1 MFITYNDLD
10 DMRDARKRS
19 QINAYVNR
27 GRRVNKVKSS
37 TQRPSRPPLQWQA
50 RHPIRTSTP
59 AKVEPELLA
68 QAKHVADIRDPH
80 VTEEIIYALLKR
92 RRLPKLSLQ
101 YGLGGHRRD
110 PFASFPIP
118 QSGQVEWAADFF
130 LQDYATMN
138 ASLYS
143 DESGRNWLTGTLF
156 PLALRSDMLFEAL
169 ILSMARYSHPAGAN
183 ALVPGGVHFAHLR
196 SSVLGK
202 LHRTLS
208 QDKEIST
215 SDTTIHTVI
224 CLIAADFFA
233 GHDDHAATHL
243 KGLQT
248 LVSLRGGLEHGNFD
262 RQTKYNLA
270 GTHALCSFAEQRL
283 QESSPLAVQPESELT
298 YPKHPFS
305 PQLCTEIATLPRG
318 ISDIALD
325 GRISTQ
331 IIELLCR
338 LAHMAQETPL
348 TKRATTEEIYNVS
361 VDLLTFITR
370 TNLSPLER
378 SVCIFCWLFVLREQ
392 PDRNES
398 QKFYGQFLDNM
409 RRRIKETATSFMSLE
424 GAKPDYVTWGVAI
437 LVVEKSS
444 ERIGLTEDERA
455 EVFEELIRRHP
466 AARRWKETVK
476 SLKRF
481 FFLDAWVEEY
491 RVWWNKEIG
500 RCKRRSQ
507 EHERS

>member
-10 DMRDARKRS
+10 DMRDSRKRS

-37 TQRPSRPPLQWQA
+37 AQRQSRPPLQWQA
-50 RHPIRTSTP
+50 RPPIRTSAP
-59 AKVEPELLA
+59 IKVEPELLEE
-68 QAKHVADIRDPH
+68 AKDIANIREPR

-92 RRLPKLSLQ
+92 RRLPRISLQ
-101 YGLGGHRRD
+101 HTLGGLRRD

-143 DESGRNWLTGTLF
+143 DGAGKNWLTGTLF
-156 PLALRSDMLFEAL
+156 PLALQSDMLFEAL
-169 ILSMARYSHPAGAN
+169 ILSMARYSQPASTN

-215 SDTTIHTVI
+215 SDTTIHT
-224 CLIAADFFA
+224 FFA

-248 LVSLRGGLEHGNFD
+248 LVSLRGGPEHGNFD

-283 QESSPLAVQPESELT
+283 QESSGPPVKPESELT

-305 PQLCTEIATLPRG
+305 PQLCTEIAVLPRG

-348 TKRATTEEIYNVS
+348 TNRATTEEIYNVS

-370 TNLSPLER
+370 TNISALER
-378 SVCIFCWLFVLREQ
+378 SVCVFCWLFVLRET
-392 PDRNES
+392 PNRNES
-398 QKFYGQFLDNM
+398 QKFYGQFLENM
-409 RRRIKETATSFMSLE
+409 RRRIKKLAHSFMTLE
-424 GAKPDYVTWGVAI
+424 GAKPDYAIWGVAI
-437 LVVEKSS
+437 LVVENSG
-444 ERIGLTEDERA
+444 ERIGLTEDDRS
-455 EVFEELIRRHP
+455 EVFQDLVRRYTV
-466 AARRWKETVK
+466 ARSWKETFK

-481 FFLDAWVEEY
+481 FFLDNWVEEY
-491 RVWWNKEIG
+491 RVWWNKEIE
-500 RCKRRSQ
+500 RYKKRSL
-507 EHERS
+507 ELESI